1 MKVEFPE
8 YVIYIIFTDTIFPR
22 ILHCNS
28 YILYVVLFGL
38 ALNMYARFQSYLGVQ
53 GLKLYLMFWEKFC
66 LALCN
71 KLHQIQKLPYIH
83 LALKN
88 VFMAQTYFEHE
99 KITTYFHI
107 HIQIYM

>member
-22 ILHCNS
+22 ILHYNS
-28 YILYVVLFGL
+28 YILNVVLFGL
-38 ALNMYARFQSYLGVQ
+38 ALNMYARFQRHLAVQ